1 MGDAARIA
9 IFPLPGALLFPRARL
24 PLHIFEPR
32 YRAMVAD
39 AMAGE
44 QTIGMVQP
52 RDETPVPALFDVGCL
67 GRITRCENLP
77 DGRYNIVLTGL
88 TRFRIASEPMVS
100 TLYRQVDAI
109 LDAFDDE
116 REQPALAPATRAAL
130 EIEAKRFAERHG
142 FVVDWASVAQVD
154 DENLVNGIAQIAP
167 FDAVAKQALL
177 ETPALV
183 DRAGMIIQ
191 LMQFEAAE
199 MSGRGDSDRLQ

>member
-1 MGDAARIA
+1 MAEAARIA
-9 IFPLPGALLFPRARL
+9 VFPLPGALLFPRARL

-39 AMAGE
+39 AVAGD
-44 QTIGMVQP
+44 QRIGMIQP

-67 GRITRCENLP
+67 GQITRCESLP

-88 TRFRIASEPMVS
+88 SRFRVVGEATVP

-109 LDAFDDE
+109 LDAFDDG
-116 REQPALAPATRAAL
+116 REQPPLAPATRAAL

-154 DENLVNGIAQIAP
+154 DENLVNGISQIAP

-191 LMQFEAAE
+191 RMQFEAADI
-199 MSGRGDSDRLQ
+199 GGHGDNDRLQ

>member
-1 MGDAARIA
+1 MAAEARIA
-9 IFPLPGALLFPRARL
+9 VFPLPGALLFPRTRL

-39 AMAGE
+39 AVAGD
-44 QTIGMVQP
+44 QRIGMIQP
-52 RDETPVPALFDVGCL
+52 RDESAVPTLFEVGCL

-88 TRFRIASEPMVS
+88 TRFRILREVAVP
-100 TLYRQVDAI
+100 TLYRQVDVL

-116 REQPALAPATRAAL
+116 REQPPLAPATRAAL
-130 EIEAKRFAERHG
+130 EIEAKLFAERHG
-142 FVVDWASVAQVD
+142 FVVDWASVAQID
-154 DENLVNGIAQIAP
+154 DESLVNGIAQIAP

-177 ETPALV
+177 ETAELR
-183 DRAGMIIQ
+183 DRAAMIIQ

-199 MSGRGDSDRLQ
+199 KGGRETDRLQ